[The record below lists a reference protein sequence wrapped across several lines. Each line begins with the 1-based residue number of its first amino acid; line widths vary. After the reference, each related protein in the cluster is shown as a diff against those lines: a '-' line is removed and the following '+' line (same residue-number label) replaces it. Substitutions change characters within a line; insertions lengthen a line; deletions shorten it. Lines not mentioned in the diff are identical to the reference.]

1 MKKEAIDIS
10 SLNIANKSP
19 DEAIQEIKAGANDVH
34 IPTPVMEPPAEVVEL
49 PSHGALYKD
58 VTDDPDILEGK
69 IRIRPMT
76 LTEEKI
82 LATTRLIK
90 TGQALDMVFRNC
102 IKSKID
108 PLDLLS
114 SDRLYLMFYLRGI
127 SYGNEYTFTLR
138 CPNPNC
144 GRQFRYTVDISQQPV
159 KEMGEDIEEPI
170 KVELPK
176 TKAIIYYHLPRGRD
190 EVALRKL
197 EEKTLHTSDVDNSAT
212 ERFIRLIDRIEAPDG
227 TELEKKEWRSFLN
240 SLIAYD
246 ISYLREDM
254 SEKDGGI
261 EAIKSLTCPYCAEEF
276 DADIP
281 ITVDFFRVRAR

>member
-1 MKKEAIDIS
+1 MKRDIDIS

-19 DEAIQEIKAGANDVH
+19 LDEVPEIKANKNDVKV
-34 IPTPVMEPPAEVVEL
+34 PTPVMEPPAETVEL
-49 PSHGALYKD
+49 PSHGKLYQD
-58 VTDDPDILEGK
+58 VTDDSDILEGQIK
-69 IRIRPMT
+69 IRPMT

-82 LATTRLIK
+82 LATNRLIK
-90 TGQALDMVFRNC
+90 TGQALDMVFKNC

-114 SDRLYLMFYLRGI
+114 SDRLFLMFYLRGI

-138 CPNPNC
+138 CPNPMC

-159 KEMGEDIEEPI
+159 KEINEDIEEPI
-170 KVELPK
+170 KAVLPK
-176 TKAIIYYHLPRGRD
+176 TKAVIYYHLPRGRD
-190 EVALRKL
+190 EIALRKL
-197 EEKTLHTSDVDNSAT
+197 EEKTMHSSDVDNTAT
-212 ERFIRLIDRIEAPDG
+212 ERFMMLIDKIEAPDG
-227 TELEKKEWRSFLN
+227 TEIEKKEWRAFLN

-254 SEKDGGI
+254 TDKDGGI
-261 EAIKSLTCPYCAEEF
+261 EPIKNVACPYCGEEF

-281 ITVDFFRVRAR
+281 VTVDFFRVGAR